1 MKRYEGLLI
10 LDVIGNEDAEK
21 TIIDRVQKE
30 IETAGGSVETVQK
43 MGPKPFARPTTK
55 RGAAHYVNVIFTAPG
70 KAIAALD
77 GKFHLDNEMFRW
89 QITEIVPE
97 KPYKPRRERKA
108 AAAAAAAA
116 TR

>member
-1 MKRYEGLLI
+1 VKRYEGLLI

-30 IETAGGSVETVQK
+30 IETAGGTVETVQK

-55 RGAAHYVNVIFTAPG
+55 RSAAHYVNVIFSAPA
-70 KAIAALD
+70 KALGALD
-77 GKFHLDNEMFRW
+77 AKFHLDSELFRW
-89 QITEIVPE
+89 QFTEIVPE

-108 AAAAAAAA
+108 AAAAAAA
-116 TR
+116 R

>member
-1 MKRYEGLLI
+1 LI

-21 TIIDRVQKE
+21 NMIDRVQKE
-30 IETAGGSVETVQK
+30 IEHVGGAVETVQK

-55 RGAAHYVNVIFTAPG
+55 RSAAHYVNVIFTAPG

-77 GKFHLDNEMFRW
+77 SKFHLDAELFRW

-97 KPYKPRRERKA
+97 KPYLPRREKKAAKA
-108 AAAAAAAA
+108 AAAAA
-116 TR
+116 R